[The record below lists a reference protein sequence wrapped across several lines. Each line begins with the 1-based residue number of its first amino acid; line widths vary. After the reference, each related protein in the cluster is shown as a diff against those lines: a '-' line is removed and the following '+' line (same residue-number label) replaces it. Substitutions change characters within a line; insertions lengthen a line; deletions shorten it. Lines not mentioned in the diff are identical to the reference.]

1 MKNCNSNNYWYG
13 NGTYQKLDEELEK
26 LLPNEGSVK
35 NPKKNK
41 CLENYLKAKY
51 AWDGETLLDPEAV
64 ANPCGLIANSFF
76 TDSFAIVNK
85 DTGDKIKI
93 HENGLVWPD
102 DLE

>member
-41 CLENYLKAKY
+41 CLENYNKAKY
-51 AWDGETLLDPEAV
+51 AYYDIYNNGGDNLKYYVKKFFGE
-64 ANPCGLIANSFF
+64 NP
-76 TDSFAIVNK
+76 SFAETEPVM
-85 DTGDKIKI
+85 DKLILDAAY
-93 HENGLVWPD
+93 EQGL
-102 DLE
+102 LTKELA